1 MRRIKAAESR
11 AGAPRAAR
19 SLITV
24 TGRRPPLARAA
35 VVRAVETVLAGERRR
50 ADVSITFL
58 GPVRMRRL
66 NAEWKRRDRLTDVL
80 AFSLASPGSPRQGD
94 VYVCRAMALISARA
108 RKIPLREEL
117 LRLVIH
123 GTLHVLGHDHPEG
136 EDRTRSV
143 MWRKQEKYLA
153 CLG

>member
-1 MRRIKAAESR
+1 M
-11 AGAPRAAR
+11 
-19 SLITV
+19 
-24 TGRRPPLARAA
+24 
-35 VVRAVETVLAGERRR
+35 RAVDTVLAGERRR

-66 NAEWKRRDRLTDVL
+66 NAEWKGHDRLTDVL
-80 AFSLASPGSPRQGD
+80 AFSLASPGAPLQGD

-108 RKIPLREEL
+108 HKIPLRREL

-123 GTLHVLGHDHPEG
+123 GTLHVLGHDHPDG
-136 EDRTRSV
+136 EDRTRSA
-143 MWRKQEKYLA
+143 MWRRQEKYLA